1 MGNTGAAP
9 TATST
14 PGIGD
19 AFRFDINALR
29 ALSVVAVVGFH
40 FQIPGFAGGFVG
52 VDVFLV
58 ITGYL
63 MTAKVLNELT
73 RGRFSPWTFW
83 MMRMRRI
90 YPALAVLTIAS
101 VIAGWFVTLPAEYLR
116 HLLQALSALALLSNF
131 AFKSDSGYF
140 AMAAQTK
147 PLLHTWS
154 LSLEWQFYFFM
165 PMIVGLVWRFAVR
178 AMSGIDAVVVAL
190 QVFAALSLAW
200 CLWASQQDA
209 TGSSFFSLQARAWEP
224 LAGGLIAAAEIRRRS
239 EAIADPSWLQAPI
252 VAIAGWLLVAGCIV
266 YPLPEARWPGVLTI
280 LPVLGS
286 AMIVAA
292 RQGSREHGLLGAA
305 AIQRVGDWSYSIYLW
320 HWPVWVFALSFL
332 SARGYGVGATQKTL
346 MVLLSLAL
354 GAISYRYVEQ
364 PFRIR
369 RDFWTPHRLLG
380 GSAVA
385 FALLAG
391 FVSLTFLNKGFPGR
405 LPEYLLPA
413 ELARR
418 TSTPRDECFRNAN
431 STKKATET
439 HCSFGSEQAAQRPS
453 AILWGD
459 SFANQ
464 YLDPVSS
471 AALAYRI
478 HGLIATQNACRAF
491 IDDAARN
498 ARDERPCREFNRST
512 LDFVLG
518 PIGPRII
525 VLGSNWTNALEISV
539 LVDSLLSAGKTVVL
553 IMPLLN
559 FGFDLPQRWIE
570 SQIRA
575 GKAIDEWKVEANPGL
590 TMRAFRDEIVRVL
603 DRYRDNPRLVVA
615 DPQSVVCEPD
625 YCYLVRNGQANFR
638 DTAHISNVNASQYR
652 GLFDAAFR
660 AALRAG
666 TEVEAKKD

>member
-1 MGNTGAAP
+1 MQKTGAAP
-9 TATST
+9 GAAGKHAS
-14 PGIGD
+14 PAG
-19 AFRFDINALR
+19 FRLDINALR
-29 ALSVVAVVGFH
+29 ALSVIAVVGFH

-63 MTAKVLNELT
+63 MTAKVLNELKL
-73 RGRFSPWTFW
+73 GRFSPWTFW

-101 VIAGWFVTLPAEYLR
+101 VIAGWFVTLPAEYTR
-116 HLLQALSALALLSNF
+116 HLLQALSALTFLSNF

-165 PMIVGLVWRFAVR
+165 PLIVGLVWRLALR

-239 EAIADPSWLQAPI
+239 EGIADPSWLQSPM
-252 VAIAGWLLVAGCIV
+252 VAVAGWVLVAGCVV

-280 LPVLGS
+280 LPILGS
-286 AMIVAA
+286 AIIIAA
-292 RQGSREHGLLGAA
+292 RQGSREGGLLGAS

-320 HWPVWVFALSFL
+320 HWPVWVFALSWL
-332 SARGYGVGATQKTL
+332 SVRGYGVDATQKTL
-346 MVLLSLAL
+346 MVLVSLAL

-369 RDFWTPHRLLG
+369 RDFWTPRRLLG
-380 GSAVA
+380 SSAVS

-439 HCSFGSEQAAQRPS
+439 HCRFGSEQTADRPS

-471 AALAYRI
+471 AALAHGI
-478 HGLIATQNACRAF
+478 HGLIATQNGCRAF

-498 ARDERPCREFNRST
+498 AGDERPCREFNRST

-518 PIGPRII
+518 RTEPSIV
-525 VLGSNWTNALEISV
+525 VLGGNWVEATEISV
-539 LVDSLLSAGKTVVL
+539 LVDRLLSAGKTVVL
-553 IMPLLN
+553 ILPLLHL
-559 FGFDLPQRWIE
+559 GFDLPQRWVE
-570 SQIRA
+570 NQIRA
-575 GKAIDEWKVEANPGL
+575 GRAIDEWKVEAGPVLTRSGL
-590 TMRAFRDEIVRVL
+590 RNEIAGVL
-603 DRYRDNPRLVVA
+603 DKHGGNPRLVTV
-615 DPQSVVCEPD
+615 DPLSVVCEHG
-625 YCYLVRNGQANFR
+625 YCHLVRNGQANFR
-638 DTAHISNVNASQYR
+638 DAAHISNVNASQYN
-652 GLFDAAFR
+652 GVFDAAFR
-660 AALRAG
+660 AVVRAR
-666 TEVEAKKD
+666 TEADKRTD